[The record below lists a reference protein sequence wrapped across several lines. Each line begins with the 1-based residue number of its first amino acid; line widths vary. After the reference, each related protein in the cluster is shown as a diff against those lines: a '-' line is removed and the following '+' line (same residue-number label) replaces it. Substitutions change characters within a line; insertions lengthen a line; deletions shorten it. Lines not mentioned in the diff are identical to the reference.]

1 MLDEQKTQV
10 YSYNKKNLIN
20 SMFYKIIVHV
30 KKLWIFLY

>member
-10 YSYNKKNLIN
+10 YSYNKKNPIN
-20 SMFYKIIVHV
+20 SMFYKTIVHV

>member
-20 SMFYKIIVHV
+20 SMFYKNYSPC
-30 KKLWIFLY
+30 KKVVDIF

>member
-20 SMFYKIIVHV
+20 SMFYKTILNI
-30 KKLWIFLY
+30 KKLLIFLY